1 MILVIK
7 EFSVKKRFVWP
18 AAGIAQ
24 LRVFAES
31 WARINHP
38 SYKRGALRCKAMALI
53 NEDRMF
59 DNKSL

>member
-1 MILVIK
+1 M
-7 EFSVKKRFVWP
+7 KRFVWP
-18 AAGIAQ
+18 AKGIAQ
-24 LRVFAES
+24 LWEFSES

>member
-1 MILVIK
+1 M
-7 EFSVKKRFVWP
+7 KRFVWS

-24 LRVFAES
+24 LWQFAES

-38 SYKRGALRCKAMALI
+38 AYKRGALRCKTMALI